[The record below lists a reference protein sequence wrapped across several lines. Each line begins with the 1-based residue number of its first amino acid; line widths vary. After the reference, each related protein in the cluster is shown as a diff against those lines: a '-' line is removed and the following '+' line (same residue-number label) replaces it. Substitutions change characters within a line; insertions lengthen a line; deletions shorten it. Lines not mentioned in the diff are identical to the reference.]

1 MFRNIALCQSA
12 LAETIHTWGRID
24 VVLNC
29 DSESDTLITIA
40 RGYEPAD
47 EEPEPTAYAG
57 TLEELHP
64 NHVLAQFEATYFGPV
79 NMMKSALPYLRKQRG
94 GHFVNVTGLTGH
106 MGTPALSARCASDHA
121 LEGFCDVCLFLL
133 SLLKVLAHL

>member
-1 MFRNIALCQSA
+1 MSRNIALCQSA

-29 DSESDTLITIA
+29 DSESDTPTAPEVVDPLT
-40 RGYEPAD
+40 RKPEPA
-47 EEPEPTAYAG
+47 AYAG

-64 NHVLAQFEATYFGPV
+64 NYILAQFESTYFGPV

-121 LEGFCDVCLFLL
+121 LEGFCDVGSFF
-133 SLLKVLAHL
+133 SP